1 MTDRNTHS
9 SNDTESKPP
18 LEREHKKRLIIF
30 LTIFAIL
37 GVAVLVRYA
46 ILMLTPAD
54 PGGGAVSRP
63 FVERGPILDRN
74 GRVLALQTRLGNIT
88 VWRPDIID
96 REVLSRDLSPIL
108 DLPAVTI
115 ESRIASS
122 PSDFIYL
129 KRQVEQS
136 TIREIENLK
145 AEGRLRGVGIEAI
158 VGRIYPEKRLASQII
173 GFVGN
178 ENNNGRAGIEYALES
193 ELSPPSVK
201 AKGGSG
207 NQVFLTIDE
216 IVQHKLEDIG
226 ERVRRESQAEAV
238 IFIAMDPRTGDI
250 LGSASLPDFDPNDIN
265 ASDESS
271 RMDRP
276 AIWAYE
282 PGSVFKIFSM
292 SALMDTGVI
301 NDNTVFVCNGHY
313 ERVTNRGDKVVI
325 NCLDAHGPVTARD
338 IIIKSCNAGA
348 AYAADRLGA
357 EAFYELL
364 KDYGFGARTGAGSP
378 GESVGYLLSPDNWDA
393 GTKPTISM
401 GQAIAVS
408 ALQMVQAATAIANDG
423 VMVPPRLVSR
433 IVSPKGEVLRFNQAI
448 EGRRVLKAET
458 ARAMRSYMVDVTS
471 DIGTGWRANIRDL
484 SLAVKTGTAQIID
497 PITKAYSQTD
507 FIASCI
513 ALLPAESPSLILY
526 LAIVKPKGEILGGRL
541 AAPPIREAA
550 EALVDYLGIPRGR
563 NPQFP
568 HDGII
573 PLPPLLNPVVDT
585 VVPNFGGYSKKE
597 LLPLLFRG
605 DITIEITGDGWV
617 RRQSPPP
624 GSPLDR
630 DTVIILELE

>member
-1 MTDRNTHS
+1 MTDWNQRS
-9 SNDTESKPP
+9 SNETQSPPP
-18 LEREHKKRLIIF
+18 LERERKKRVIIF
-30 LTIFAIL
+30 LAIFALLSI
-37 GVAVLVRYA
+37 GVLVRYA
-46 ILMLTPAD
+46 ILMLSPTEP
-54 PGGGAVSRP
+54 PGVTTSRP

-88 VWRPDIID
+88 VWRPDVID
-96 REVLSRDLSPIL
+96 SEVLSRDLSPIL

-122 PSDFIYL
+122 PSNFLYL

-145 AEGRLRGVGIEAI
+145 AEGRLRGVGIDAI

-178 ENNNGRAGIEYALES
+178 ENNNGLAGIECALES

-201 AKGGSG
+201 AQGGSG

-216 IVQHKLEDIG
+216 NVQHILEDIG
-226 ERVRRESQAEAV
+226 ERLRRESQAEAV
-238 IFIAMDPRTGDI
+238 MFIAMDPYTGDI

-282 PGSVFKIFSM
+282 PGSVFKVFSM
-292 SALMDTGVI
+292 AALLDSGAI
-301 NDNTVFVCNGHY
+301 NANTVFVCDGHY
-313 ERVTNRGDKVVI
+313 ERVTNRGEKVVI

-357 EAFYELL
+357 DAFYELL
-364 KDYGFGARTGAGSP
+364 RNYGFGIRTGAGSP
-378 GESVGYLLSPDNWDA
+378 GESAGYLLPPDNWDG

-401 GQAIAVS
+401 GQAISVS
-408 ALQMVQAATAIANDG
+408 ALQMVQAVTAIANDG

-433 IVSPKGEVLRFNQAI
+433 IVSPKGEVIRSNQTI
-448 EGRRVLKAET
+448 EGRRILKAET

-497 PITKAYSQTD
+497 PITKA
-507 FIASCI
+507 
-513 ALLPAESPSLILY
+513 
-526 LAIVKPKGEILGGRL
+526 
-541 AAPPIREAA
+541 
-550 EALVDYLGIPRGR
+550 
-563 NPQFP
+563 
-568 HDGII
+568 
-573 PLPPLLNPVVDT
+573 
-585 VVPNFGGYSKKE
+585 
-597 LLPLLFRG
+597 
-605 DITIEITGDGWV
+605 
-617 RRQSPPP
+617 
-624 GSPLDR
+624 
-630 DTVIILELE
+630 